1 MIEADVI
8 LALRFGG
15 PQTPSVLAGRLDT
28 SLEGTTDA
36 LGGLLGLELVQ
47 DRPASSDRNSYRLTE
62 KGRAY
67 AESLCG
73 QEQGVLG
80 EVVESIFGAFERSEE
95 ALKEALH
102 RWQVRPLG
110 SASIPNDHQD
120 PVWDAAVL
128 RDLARI
134 VQGFRRTG
142 LESLADIRP
151 RYGHYARRLQRAL
164 DRAGADDPRW
174 VAGLEV
180 DSVHGIW
187 WELHEDL
194 LCMLGRGRDPGA
206 A

>member
-15 PQTPSVLAGRLDT
+15 PQTPTALAGRW
-28 SLEGTTDA
+28 GTGPGAVADA
-36 LGGLLGLELVQ
+36 LLGLAGQGLVEK
-47 DRPASSDRNSYRLTE
+47 RSASSDATSYRLTE
-62 KGRAY
+62 RGRAD
-67 AESLCG
+67 AASLCA
-73 QEQGVLG
+73 QEREVLG
-80 EVVESIFGAFERSEE
+80 ETVESIFGAFERSDQ

-102 RWQVRPLG
+102 RWQVKPLG
-110 SASIPNDHQD
+110 SASIPNDHGD
-120 PVWDAAVL
+120 PVWDASVL
-128 RDLARI
+128 QDLART

-142 LESLADIRP
+142 LESMAGLRP

-174 VAGLEV
+174 VAGLDV

-194 LCMLGRGRDPGA
+194 LCMLGRSRDPGSD
-206 A
+206 